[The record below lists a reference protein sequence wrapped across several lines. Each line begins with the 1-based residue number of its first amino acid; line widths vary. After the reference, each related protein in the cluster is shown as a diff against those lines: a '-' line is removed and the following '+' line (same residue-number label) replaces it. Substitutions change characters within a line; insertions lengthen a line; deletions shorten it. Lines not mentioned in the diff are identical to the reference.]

1 MFLAPELGAASP
13 VV

>member
-1 MFLAPELGAASP
+1 MLLAPELGAASY